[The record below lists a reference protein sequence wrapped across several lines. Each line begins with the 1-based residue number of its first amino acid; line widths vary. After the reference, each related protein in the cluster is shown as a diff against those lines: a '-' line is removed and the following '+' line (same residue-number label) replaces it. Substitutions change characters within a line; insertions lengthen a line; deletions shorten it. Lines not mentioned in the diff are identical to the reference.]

1 VKRNHP
7 LRRVL
12 GANVLTTGDVAA
24 ICKVAPRTVAKWID
38 SGALRGYRIPGSL
51 DRRVPLKHL
60 IEFCRQWHIPC
71 DGLDPATVVL
81 AVAADLAGAAEA
93 LLTARVVS
101 SAVALGHALGHDEA
115 PPAVVVIDGR
125 LLGRSEAVAACQQA
139 RHLLP
144 EGVAAL
150 VGVVDEDEDRPGE
163 WACDALLR
171 RPCGLGDLVGM
182 VQQML
187 GRVVR

>member
-1 VKRNHP
+1 MKRNHP

-12 GANVLTTGDVAA
+12 GTSVLTTGDVAK

-60 IEFCRQWHIPC
+60 VEFCRQWRIPC

-93 LLTARVVS
+93 LLTSRLVP
-101 SAVALGHALGHDEA
+101 SALDLGHVLGGSEV

-125 LLGRSEAVAACQQA
+125 LMGRGEAVAACRQA

-144 EGVAAL
+144 EGVSAL
-150 VGVVDEDEDRPGE
+150 AGVVDEDEDRPGE